1 MLTAKQMIDEAYEV
15 LDKKNNELQES
26 IDHMHHRHLA
36 DTEYC
41 QALEDHSD
49 CLMEA
54 MRYLDA
60 ASNLLRED
68 D

>member
-1 MLTAKQMIDEAYEV
+1 MNSKGKIEDVYN
-15 LDKKNNELQES
+15 DISKKNDELQKS
-26 IDHMHHRHLA
+26 IERMHSKRLA